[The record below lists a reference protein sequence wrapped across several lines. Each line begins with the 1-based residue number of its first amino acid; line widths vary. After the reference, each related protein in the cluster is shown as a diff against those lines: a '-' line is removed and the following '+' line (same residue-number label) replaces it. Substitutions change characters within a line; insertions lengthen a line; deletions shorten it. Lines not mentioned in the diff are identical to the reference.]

1 MLTCRA
7 SPAERVG
14 QCYRLTVPGA
24 IVARTRRR
32 SAACHRRDVSATGGA
47 PTIAFSQRPGVLRV
61 LQSTR
66 APPTGVGS
74 VDHPTAY
81 RAPIFSSFQSV
92 ARSSAAH
99 G

>member
-24 IVARTRRR
+24 IVARTPAR

-66 APPTGVGS
+66 APPTAWVRSIILRPTEPLYFPHSRGS
-74 VDHPTAY
+74 
-81 RAPIFSSFQSV
+81 RE
-92 ARSSAAH
+92 ARRH
-99 G
+99 T